1 MGMLGI
7 GTLNTIDD
15 VEVKNCLLTQL
26 PVKVDLHKCGV

>member
-15 VEVKNCLLTQL
+15 VEVKNCLRTQL
-26 PVKVDLHKCGV
+26 PVDLHKCDV